1 MCLDAAC
8 CCPRVPACSVQSAS
22 CRPAAPLSP
31 AACVR
36 CCVLLLAA
44 ACCCLPMLA
53 AACCS
58 AACFCVLLLSVACCR
73 VRLLDASCCCARACL
88 LSRAT
93 ARFCLFLAT
102 TDWTGT
108 SERCRQTCSK
118 RIYELEVCAS
128 TTSKRTLQSDD
139 SLPSQISKRSTSF
152 GDASLL
158 ECRLSSL
165 V

>member
-22 CRPAAPLSP
+22 CRPAAPLFS
-31 AACVR
+31 AVCVR

-44 ACCCLPMLA
+44 ACCCLPLLA

-93 ARFCLFLAT
+93 ARLRLLLAT

-118 RIYELEVCAS
+118 RIYEVISGCVKDLEKNTAV
-128 TTSKRTLQSDD
+128 RR
-139 SLPSQISKRSTSF
+139 LPPFQIEIRSTSF